1 MGLGMGGQSRYSSTH
16 RRPRRR
22 RIPSPLKYLWMVSP
36 LLRSELYRTLASFRK
51 QSINRVCL

>member
-1 MGLGMGGQSRYSSTH
+1 MGGQSRYSSTH